1 MATKNMTNSLNIQ
14 AFSSAEEKRAANA
27 QIMKNIFEVMF
38 FWLEEDQEN
47 LDEDDQMDVFTDFLW
62 SIAVSAM
69 SSTNI
74 NIIGKD
80 EQGRYIATL
89 EPYSSV
95 KEFLVKEDVGEEDHV
110 FYEDYMESVGLD
122 SGFGRHDDKFMRM

>member
-1 MATKNMTNSLNIQ
+1 MTNNLNIQ
-14 AFSSAEEKRAANA
+14 SFSSAEEKRAANA

-62 SIAVSAM
+62 SVAVSAL
-69 SSTNI
+69 SSTNM

-80 EQGRYIATL
+80 EQGRYVAVL

-110 FYEDYMESVGLD
+110 FYEDYMEPVGPD

>member
-1 MATKNMTNSLNIQ
+1 MATKNLTDAISVQ
-14 AFSSAEEKRAANA
+14 RFVSPEEKRAANVD
-27 QIMKNIFEVMF
+27 IMKNIYEVMF
-38 FWLEEDQEN
+38 FWLEEDQED

-80 EQGRYIATL
+80 EQGRYVATL

-95 KEFLVKEDVGEEDHV
+95 KEFLVKEDVGEEDHI

-122 SGFGRHDDKFMRM
+122 SGFGRHDEKFMRM